1 MQTFTMSVKMNG
13 NEQLLFTDERIVGLG
28 GNKWLLKLLNKTL
41 YIKKEAVLKS
51 SLRSGGVERISKI

>member
-1 MQTFTMSVKMNG
+1 MYG
-13 NEQLLFTDERIVGLG
+13 LLVWGVM
-28 GNKWLLKLLNKTL
+28 WLLKLLNKTL